1 MNSVIIINM
10 YWEITETLLMA
21 FLALMKGYNW
31 KCQLKK
37 LFSTATLHIHDQFS

>member
-37 LFSTATLHIHDQFS
+37 LFSTAT